1 MNMTVM
7 ALAAAA
13 AVTATAF
20 AHQAHAAEQAR
31 NPFGLVYKGAITKNE
46 PGRVNIHPA
55 SYELNGIKI
64 APNVHTPA
72 GYHKSNK

>member
-46 PGRVNIHPA
+46 PGRVTIHPV
-55 SYELNGIKI
+55 SYQPYGIKI
-64 APNVHTPA
+64 AAHAYPPA
-72 GYHKSNK
+72 R